1 MISWIQKTFQ
11 QHLRAIFAVLLGV
24 IIISFVF
31 TIGAAPGLGQ
41 ADRRGVVDRMFFG
54 YNLSLQSDQE
64 KLFGDGQL
72 SFSLN
77 PSYEYGSIENY
88 SLTRAAKLHL
98 ADQWGIPASSAAEIT
113 EQVKKLRMFA
123 GQDGQFDA
131 KAYQTFR
138 DNLKTNPRGLKEA
151 DVVRI
156 VGDDVRAEKVQAILA
171 GPGYILPSDI
181 KTQLA
186 RTDTSWTL
194 GTASVDYSAFK
205 PEIKPSEAD
214 LAKFFAES
222 GGRFDIPPQVSVSV
236 IDFPAMNHI
245 GSVVLNDADV
255 RAYYD
260 ANPARFPKPADAAKP
275 AAAPNV
281 TPAADPAADF
291 AAVRPQVEAALK
303 IERAQKL
310 AVKAASDF
318 SLALFESKAKTAEA
332 VAAFLEKAKRTP
344 KPIAPFTREAM
355 PPEFA
360 GSAEVVAE
368 AFRLGKDRIVSDALG
383 LPTGAVILVWKES
396 IASRKPALAEVRDKV
411 VADYTEGERRK
422 LFIEAGK
429 KAKSEFEA
437 RVKAGETLDKAAA
450 AVAAATGLKIEGK
463 AVPAFTL
470 RNRPQDLD
478 YNVYGALERLEKGQ
492 VSDMIFGGDKG
503 FFVHAADKQAP
514 DVSDSNP
521 RVAETRTQLASF
533 TSRMGATAYLS
544 ELVEQELKKSE
555 PKGAAPA
562 KGEKNEKSE

>member
-1 MISWIQKTFQ
+1 MISWIQRNFQ
-11 QHLRAIFAVLLGV
+11 QHFRGLFAVLLGV
-24 IIISFVF
+24 IIVMFVF
-31 TIGAAPGLGQ
+31 TIGAQGTSSP
-41 ADRRGVVDRMFFG
+41 DRRGVVDRMFFR

-72 SFSLN
+72 SFQLN

-98 ADQWGIPASSAAEIT
+98 ADQWGIPATSAAEIT
-113 EQVKKLRMFA
+113 EQVKKLRAFA

-151 DVVRI
+151 DIVRI
-156 VGDDVRAEKVQAILA
+156 VGDDVRAEKVQTILA

-186 RTDTSWTL
+186 RTDTTWTL
-194 GTASVDYSAFK
+194 GTATVDYSAFK
-205 PEIKPSEAD
+205 PEIKPAD
-214 LAKFFAES
+214 AEIAKFFEES
-222 GGRFDIPPQVSVSV
+222 GGRFDVPPQVAVGV

-245 GSVVLNDADV
+245 GSVVLNEADV

-275 AAAPNV
+275 AGAPNV
-281 TPAADPAADF
+281 TPAADF

-318 SLALFESKAKTAEA
+318 SLALYESKAKTPEA

-344 KPIAPFTREAM
+344 KALAPFSREAM

-360 GSAEVVAE
+360 GSAEAVTE
-368 AFRLGKDRIVSDALG
+368 AFRLGKDRVVSDALG
-383 LPTGAVILVWKES
+383 LPTGAVILVWKDS
-396 IASRKPALAEVRDKV
+396 IASRKPALAEVRDRV
-411 VADYTEGERRK
+411 VADFTEGERRK
-422 LFIEAGK
+422 RFIEAGK
-429 KAKSEFEA
+429 KAKTEFEA
-437 RVKAGETLDKAAA
+437 RVKAGETLEKAAA
-450 AVAAATGLKIEGK
+450 TVATATGLKIEAK
-463 AVPAFTL
+463 AIPAFTL

-492 VSDMIFGGDKG
+492 VSDMAFGGDKG
-503 FFVHAADKQAP
+503 FFVHAVDKQAP
-514 DVSDSNP
+514 DVSDANP

-544 ELVEQELKKSE
+544 ELVEQEL
-555 PKGAAPA
+555 PAPA
-562 KGEKNEKSE
+562 RR